1 MMLKLPFY
9 KMLRIRLLNQQNLIL
24 LRTLMVCFDSVA
36 DYLDKTERDLDE
48 IDEVLSSESVRNVV
62 SRAGPPYFLNR
73 IRDFLDSK
81 PRSGH

>member
-9 KMLRIRLLNQQNLIL
+9 KMMRIRLLNQLNLVL
-24 LRTLMVCFDSVA
+24 LPTLTVCFDFCA

-48 IDEVLSSESVRNVV
+48 IDEVLSPESVRNVV